1 MATKAILSISEAAV
15 ERIKHLLMLRDTPA
29 LGIRV
34 GIKQGSCA
42 GLEYKF
48 EYADEHNKTD
58 EVIEER
64 GVKVFIESTA
74 VLYLIGTKLDYVD
87 EQVRSGFVFENPN
100 AKNHCGCGKSFNV

>member
-1 MATKAILSISEAAV
+1 MANKGILSISEAAA
-15 ERIKHLLMLRDTPA
+15 ERINHLLSIRDTHA

-48 EYADEHNKTD
+48 EYADEKNPTD
-58 EVIEER
+58 EVVEER
-64 GVKVFIESTA
+64 GVCVFVESTA